1 MKQVSDRNDNDLNGH
16 IVNKADLK
24 ETNEV
29 KDHCESVKDD
39 EIDVVDPKQQD
50 TAEIHCDN
58 GLQGS
63 ESDEK
68 DSRKYSRKHDDKK
81 YSKKRKLMK
90 EKVFVS
96 YMHVLKEF
104 LH

>member
-1 MKQVSDRNDNDLNGH
+1 MKQVSDRNDDDLNGH

-24 ETNEV
+24 ETNGV
-29 KDHCESVKDD
+29 KDHCESVKGDK
-39 EIDVVDPKQQD
+39 IDVVDPKEQD
-50 TAEIHCDN
+50 TAEILCDN

-68 DSRKYSRKHDDKK
+68 DSRKYSRRHDDQK
-81 YSKKRKLMK
+81 YSKKRKLSK

-96 YMHVLKEF
+96 YMYVCT
-104 LH
+104 